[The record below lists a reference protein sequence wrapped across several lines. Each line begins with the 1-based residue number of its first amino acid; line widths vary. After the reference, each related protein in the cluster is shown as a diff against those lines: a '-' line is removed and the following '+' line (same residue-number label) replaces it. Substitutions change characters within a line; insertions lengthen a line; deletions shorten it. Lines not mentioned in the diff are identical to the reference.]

1 MLTRLNKSIKE
12 VRIEWLRHGCPRHGN
27 LFTRLKKAKRLFRN
41 VHRKTVELYFVR
53 LYNEIDKAAEI
64 NQSQFWIS
72 EADNYI
78 HLGVTCNKYSKLGTV
93 IDGACR
99 SLRGNLTNIGLHPN
113 GLFQNV
119 QVNCFTSCHV
129 WL

>member
-1 MLTRLNKSIKE
+1 MKE
-12 VRIEWLRHGCPRHGN
+12 VRIEWLHHGCPRHGN
-27 LFTRLKKAKRLFRN
+27 LFTRLNKAKRLFRN

-72 EADNYI
+72 EGDNYI

-99 SLRGNLTNIGLHPN
+99 SLRGNLMALINIKFRYVLHFLYIILSLVSRPLDSASLAAN
-113 GLFQNV
+113 
-119 QVNCFTSCHV
+119 
-129 WL
+129 